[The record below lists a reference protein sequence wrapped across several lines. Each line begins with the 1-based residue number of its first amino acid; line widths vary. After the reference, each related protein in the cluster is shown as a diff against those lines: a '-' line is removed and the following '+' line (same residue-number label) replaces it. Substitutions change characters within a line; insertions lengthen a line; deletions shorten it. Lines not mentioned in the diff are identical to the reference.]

1 MKKSIKIDL
10 GKVVLEGD
18 LTLPSLPKGLIIFA
32 HGSGSGRF
40 SPRNQ
45 FVAQHLNK
53 QKFATFL
60 FDLYESRESE
70 LFRQEFNL
78 ELLAARLRDV
88 TRSLKSFPFLA
99 KLPVG
104 FFGSSTGAAVA
115 LVAAAYLKGQIHAV
129 VSRGGRTDLADDFL
143 YLVQASTLLLAG
155 ENDPLI
161 LGYNEESMKLIDA
174 PKALKI
180 IPNAS
185 HLFEEP
191 GALEAVAAETS
202 TWFESYLGKSQSTVK
217 SHVNL

>member
-1 MKKSIKIDL
+1 MNETLKIDL

-40 SPRNQ
+40 SPRNH
-45 FVAQHLNK
+45 FIAQHLNK

-60 FDLYESRESE
+60 FGLYESKESE
-70 LFRQEFNL
+70 IFKQEFNL
-78 ELLAARLRDV
+78 ELLAGRLRDV
-88 TRSLKSFPFLA
+88 TRKLKSFPFLT

-104 FFGSSTGAAVA
+104 YYGSSTGAAVA
-115 LVAAAYLKGQIHAV
+115 LVAAAYLKNQVHAV

-143 YLVQASTLLLAG
+143 YLVKAPTLLLAG
-155 ENDPLI
+155 ENDPVI
-161 LGYNEESMKLIDA
+161 LGFNQDSLKLIDA

-191 GALEAVAAETS
+191 GALEAVAMETS
-202 TWFESYLGKSQSTVK
+202 AWFESYLGKSQSTVK
-217 SHVNL
+217 SRVNH